1 LPACLPPFRAVFFHV
16 RKCKEGWTN
25 RLLLCYF
32 AFMDPKRSARIFLG
46 KLEDKDSLTAEHS
59 RNVARLSL
67 KLGKALRLRK
77 KELRDLEMGALLHDV
92 DKLAVPDHLFEKLRK
107 GTPLDREECLSLHEH
122 DQHWQE
128 DDPLLADMPQVVQDC
143 QRLHHENYD
152 GTGVP
157 MGLRG
162 SKIPL
167 PVRIIQVA
175 DTYDALTLNFPAR
188 PGMKKEEALRSLQD
202 LSGAVLD
209 PELVD
214 RFVQLMK

>member
-1 LPACLPPFRAVFFHV
+1 
-16 RKCKEGWTN
+16 
-25 RLLLCYF
+25 
-32 AFMDPKRSARIFLG
+32 MDPKRSARIFLG
-46 KLEDKDSLTAEHS
+46 KLEDKDCITAEHS

-67 KLGKALRLRK
+67 KLGRALGLRR
-77 KELRDLEMGALLHDV
+77 KELRELEMGALLHDV

-107 GTPLDREECLSLHEH
+107 GTPLDREECLRLHEH
-122 DQHWQE
+122 DQYWKA
-128 DDPLLADMPQVVQDC
+128 DNPLLAEMPQVVQDC

-167 PVRIIQVA
+167 SVRIMQVA
-175 DTYDALTLNFPAR
+175 DTYDALTLNLPAR
-188 PGMKKEEALRSLQD
+188 PGMRKEEALRALQD

-209 PELVD
+209 PKLVD
-214 RFVQLMK
+214 CFVELMEE